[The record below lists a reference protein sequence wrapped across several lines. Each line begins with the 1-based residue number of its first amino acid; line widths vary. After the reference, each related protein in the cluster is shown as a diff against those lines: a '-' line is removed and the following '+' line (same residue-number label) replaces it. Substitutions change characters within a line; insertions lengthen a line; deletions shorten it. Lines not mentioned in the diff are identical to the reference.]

1 MDPDLSGYDAALPL
15 AMEPSFLILSLL
27 VTTTMPMCP
36 SYQSALPLL
45 LEQSG
50 KKSKSTDL
58 SLVDLL

>member
-15 AMEPSFLILSLL
+15 AMEPSFTYSFI
-27 VTTTMPMCP
+27 TTTMPMCP
-36 SYQSALPLL
+36 SYQSALPLV